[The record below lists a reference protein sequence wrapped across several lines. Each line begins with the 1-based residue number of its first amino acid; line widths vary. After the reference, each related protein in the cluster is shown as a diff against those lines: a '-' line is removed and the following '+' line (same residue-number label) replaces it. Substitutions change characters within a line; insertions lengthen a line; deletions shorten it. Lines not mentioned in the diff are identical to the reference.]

1 MSRNEPAGLEVLQLA
16 QELAESLAAHAKHL
30 GVSLGGLK
38 TGGILDEVV
47 HAPELYALVQGVE
60 GLVRAHGHAVLQDD
74 IILPGSGVAEV
85 EPPALLHGGLLA
97 SDMLGEQLDVAHHPH
112 RVAEDVGVDP
122 LDQQLVDLLPVIDR
136 DIIGRVDVSR
146 RDPAVHQNVP
156 FDAELGTDIGEF
168 FLDFVHD

>member
-1 MSRNEPAGLEVLQLA
+1 
-16 QELAESLAAHAKHL
+16 
-30 GVSLGGLK
+30 
-38 TGGILDEVV
+38 
-47 HAPELYALVQGVE
+47 
-60 GLVRAHGHAVLQDD
+60 
-74 IILPGSGVAEV
+74 
-85 EPPALLHGGLLA
+85 
-97 SDMLGEQLDVAHHPH
+97 MLT
-112 RVAEDVGVDP
+112 RWAEDVGVDP